1 MIAED
6 GAWVSH
12 SSMILKK
19 WTKSIFL
26 PNKRKFSM
34 RRTNETLRVANSALY
49 YGMAKNV
56 LGTALQACSTD
67 PMTGFFRDGCCNTT
81 QQDRGMHTVCAV
93 MTDDFLI
100 YSRSMGND
108 LITPRPEYDF
118 PGLKAGDRW
127 CLCLGRWLEAHDAGF
142 APPVVLEATHASV
155 TEFADLEI
163 WQSHAA
169 SL

>member
-1 MIAED
+1 MA
-6 GAWVSH
+6 
-12 SSMILKK
+12 K
-19 WTKSIFL
+19 
-26 PNKRKFSM
+26 
-34 RRTNETLRVANSALY
+34 SALY
-49 YGMAKNV
+49 CGMAKNV

-93 MTDDFLI
+93 MTDDFLM

-108 LITPRPEYDF
+108 LITPRPEYEF

-127 CLCLGRWLEAHDAGF
+127 CLCLGRWLEARDAGF

>member
-1 MIAED
+1 
-6 GAWVSH
+6 
-12 SSMILKK
+12 
-19 WTKSIFL
+19 
-26 PNKRKFSM
+26 
-34 RRTNETLRVANSALY
+34 
-49 YGMAKNV
+49 MAKNV
-56 LGTALQACSTD
+56 LGTPLQSCSIN

-81 QQDRGMHTVCAV
+81 KDDRGMHTVCAV
-93 MTDDFLI
+93 MTEDFLL

-108 LITPRPEYDF
+108 LLTSRPEFSF

-155 TEFADLEI
+155 TEFVDKEI
-163 WQSHAA
+163 WLANAA

>member
-1 MIAED
+1 MSHQHRGSEQQEIFHDSGIAEQD
-6 GAWVSH
+6 LDRQSA
-12 SSMILKK
+12 
-19 WTKSIFL
+19 
-26 PNKRKFSM
+26 NQ
-34 RRTNETLRVANSALY
+34 TLHTTQSALY

-56 LGTALQACSTD
+56 LGTPLQSCSTN

-81 QQDRGMHTVCAV
+81 KDDRGMHTVCAV
-93 MTDDFLI
+93 MTDDFLL

-108 LITPRPEYDF
+108 LITPRPEFSF

-155 TEFADLEI
+155 TEFVDKEI
-163 WQSHAA
+163 WFANAA
-169 SL
+169 SI